1 MAALAIASC
10 SSNGDSASTKADS
23 YEVMNKAI
31 TQAGQEARSKA
42 MEIARANDMG
52 RTQSTA
58 TSVTDPWIVS
68 QKAELIGEATGSMM
82 TYRYTI
88 TVKKDKPSSWV
99 ALEHVSTDI
108 DGEWPPGY
116 PEEPSIG
123 FGGTTWEITE
133 ENPDGSTTYQT
144 ELWVQKGFTSTHK
157 PYENQRFRYR
167 FHLVKKDQT
176 YVTSSQFCY
185 PELPC

>member
-1 MAALAIASC
+1 LLRVIEHHPYCSFLQLFGIPLSCVHDSILSKDGASRKPGAI
-10 SSNGDSASTKADS
+10 
-23 YEVMNKAI
+23 
-31 TQAGQEARSKA
+31 Q
-42 MEIARANDMG
+42 
-52 RTQSTA
+52 
-58 TSVTDPWIVS
+58 
-68 QKAELIGEATGSMM
+68 ATGSMM

-123 FGGTTWEITE
+123 FGGTTLEITE